1 MKLLVILAGVVIL
14 VGCGG
19 RQQVIYN
26 QPELPSEGYWD
37 MVWVEPSIVL
47 SDSLFTLIR
56 ADRLD
61 SIYVKVDSDP
71 FAALP
76 TSVMFGVGES
86 VCFVAVDMVDAS
98 GRIVLPIVARELTA
112 GHYKLTINRSRV
124 SSETYPSGLYYLQ
137 ARYCGESIKSRLHL

>member
-1 MKLLVILAGVVIL
+1 MKLLAVMIGVVIL

-76 TSVMFGVGES
+76 TSVVFGVGES
-86 VCFVAVDMVDAS
+86 VCFVAVDLVDAS
-98 GRIVLPIVARELTA
+98 GRIVLPIVARELIA

-137 ARYCGESIKSRLHL
+137 ARYCGKSIKSRLHL